1 MQQWQV
7 ARDEKAQ
14 YGLAVVATAMTHFGE
29 TARMT
34 MSCSGQCEK
43 AQWLLSGRP
52 LRGGT
57 VAIARYLR
65 GGAVAAMLDKE
76 VQWLLRDVMKRRTG
90 YCKTVQWQLREHTL
104 ERLLE

>member
-1 MQQWQV
+1 MWPRSSGYCDDTLW
-7 ARDEKAQ
+7 RDCQNDNA
-14 YGLAVVATAMTHFGE
+14 L
-29 TARMT
+29 
-34 MSCSGQCEK
+34 QCEK

-57 VAIARYLR
+57 VATARYLR
-65 GGAVAAMLDKE
+65 EGAVAVMLDKE
-76 VQWLLRDVMKRRTG
+76 AQWLLRGVMKRRTG